1 MNQGLSMNLS
11 IVLAST
17 LIALLAG
24 CASEVD
30 KCVDAQMKS
39 FATWPEPKG
48 SAVDAEATARI
59 YCLQAANGKQ

>member
-1 MNQGLSMNLS
+1 MNMS

-30 KCVDAQMKS
+30 KCVDAQMKRH
-39 FATWPEPKG
+39 AAKPEPKG
-48 SAVDAEATARI
+48 SAVEVEANARF
-59 YCLQAANGKQ
+59 YCLQAAGGKQ